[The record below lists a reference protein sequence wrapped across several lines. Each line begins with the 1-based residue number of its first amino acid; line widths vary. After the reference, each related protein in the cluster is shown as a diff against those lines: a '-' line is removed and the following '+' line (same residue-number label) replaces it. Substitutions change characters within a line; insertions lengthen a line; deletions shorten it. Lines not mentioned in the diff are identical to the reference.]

1 MENAA
6 RTQAHLARIR
16 DRDTALRAALAA
28 ILPRAGAFTWEVGCG
43 HGHFL
48 AAYAEA
54 HPGRCC
60 IGVDIASDRIG
71 RAERKRARARLGN
84 LHFLQADAVAF
95 LAALP
100 AHARLSEI
108 YVLFPDPWPKRRHHK
123 NRVLQPSFLAEMAKR
138 AGQGARLF
146 FRTDVRTY
154 FAYVED
160 LIKSMP
166 EWELVDGPWSFEVST
181 VFQARAPSHRS
192 LVAVRT
198 GISPAA
204 RISPLP

>member
-1 MENAA
+1 MENEA
-6 RTQAHLARIR
+6 RTDAHKARIR
-16 DRDTALRAALAA
+16 DRDTALRAACAA
-28 ILPRAGAFTWEVGCG
+28 ILPPDGALVWEVGCG

-48 AAYAEA
+48 AAYAAA

-71 RAERKRARARLGN
+71 RAERKQVRAGLGN
-84 LHFLQADAVAF
+84 LHFLQADAGAF

-123 NRVLQPSFLAEMAKR
+123 NRVLQPAFLAEVARR
-138 AGQGARLF
+138 AGKGAHIY
-146 FRTDVRTY
+146 FRTDDSAY
-154 FAYVED
+154 FAYVEAV
-160 LIKSMP
+160 INPSP
-166 EWELVDGPWSFEVST
+166 EWSLSGDPWPFESET
-181 VFQARAPSHRS
+181 VFQNRAPIHHS

-198 GISPAA
+198 SVPADRISPAA
-204 RISPLP
+204 